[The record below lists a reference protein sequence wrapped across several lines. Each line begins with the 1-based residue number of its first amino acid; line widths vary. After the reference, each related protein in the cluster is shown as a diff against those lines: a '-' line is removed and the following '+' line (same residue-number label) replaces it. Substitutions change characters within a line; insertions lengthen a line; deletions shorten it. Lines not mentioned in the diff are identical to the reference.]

1 MALEDTRMSY
11 ETLSSKYHVETDAA
25 DWPSGLPK
33 DQREPLIVLVKE
45 ALARWGAK
53 GAPLYDVERM
63 VSAAADRTG
72 TVPIFKTASLW
83 DFRYAYFRYACIER
97 ALRACDAEQR
107 WHAKEAT

>member
-25 DWPSGLPK
+25 DWPSSFPK

-45 ALARWGAK
+45 VLAKWGAK
-53 GAPLYDVERM
+53 GAALYDIERM
-63 VSAAADRTG
+63 VSAAADRSG
-72 TVPIFKTASLW
+72 TVPIFKTAALW
-83 DFRYAYFRYACIER
+83 DFRYACVER

-107 WHAKEAT
+107 WHAKE

>member
-1 MALEDTRMSY
+1 MSR
-11 ETLSSKYHVETDAA
+11 ESISSKYSVETDAA
-25 DWPSGLPK
+25 DWPTALPK
-33 DQREPLIVLVKE
+33 EQREPLIGLVKE

-63 VSAAADRTG
+63 VSAAADRSG
-72 TVPIFKTASLW
+72 TVPIFKTAALW
-83 DFRYAYFRYACIER
+83 DFRYACIER